1 VVHAFKWGRV
11 FGDTIFAL
19 GAVALVVF
27 VIGLVAGYSLKKTPR
42 G

>member
-1 VVHAFKWGRV
+1 V

-27 VIGLVAGYSLKKTPR
+27 VIGLVAGYSLKKTLR